1 MAPSAK
7 MYLPATTPQPQ
18 QIAHPIHHQHPK
30 QEQLPTRSANHAPPS
45 DRGIYTCE
53 PTPSVPSLTWRAAQR
68 WRSSSA
74 PSAREP
80 PLRARPTSSGP
91 RRSSWR
97 CGRAAPQAARR
108 RPPPFRPGPGW
119 RCEKKKKKMKIR
131 ARPARTGP
139 CWQACAS
146 LVSSS
151 HALRQAFASLSPK
164 LVTGAESGTLVR
176 LFPDRS
182 ICRQQ
187 RYGRNS
193 PAKHLPAAPLL
204 TCPIR

>member
-119 RCEKKKKKMKIR
+119 RCEKKKKNENTGATGKNGSMLAGVR
-131 ARPARTGP
+131 FARIVITCPAP
-139 CWQACAS
+139 SVCE
-146 LVSSS
+146 LVTEIGNRSRERNARS
-151 HALRQAFASLSPK
+151 SLS
-164 LVTGAESGTLVR
+164 
-176 LFPDRS
+176 
-182 ICRQQ
+182 
-187 RYGRNS
+187 
-193 PAKHLPAAPLL
+193 
-204 TCPIR
+204 